1 VEKFPA
7 TFNSENWPPLIRQTV
22 AKAGLASV
30 DEVDLFLFTQM
41 NVNTI
46 KDVMQ
51 RLNQPLEKTHWIM
64 DPQPG
69 DVVLFC
75 ATGIGLAMACAV
87 FKW

>member
-1 VEKFPA
+1 
-7 TFNSENWPPLIRQTV
+7 
-22 AKAGLASV
+22 
-30 DEVDLFLFTQM
+30 M
-41 NVNTI
+41 NLNTI

-51 RLNQPLEKTHWIM
+51 RLNQPLKKTHWIM
-64 DPQPG
+64 DKWGYTGAACIPMALDDAVVEGKGPQPG